1 MTAVPPLSD
10 SHSSSVALPP
20 ADPVDRSAPDRP
32 LAGQRPNILFLVL
45 DTQRVDRLSC
55 YGYTK
60 PTSPNLDRFA
70 QGATRFNRAIAAA
83 QWTIPSHASMFTGR
97 YPSEHQVL
105 QSYSVLPPEQ
115 TTLAERLQAGG
126 YFTAGFCNNPLV
138 GIINNGLRRGF
149 DSFLNYSGLLTDRP
163 NQAGRNPGLMGRYR
177 QFFKRCLATL
187 LGRVQDA
194 FARSELLLS
203 LSFTPLMVPLWQTAI
218 SFKGNTAKSLSDAA
232 RLLIDRQ
239 IDRQTLPPD
248 QPVFAFINL
257 MGVHMPY
264 HPPRSYVARFA
275 PHVLEDPAAQRYL
288 RNFNSDV
295 YGWLAPLAGA
305 LDEPQKATLDGMYD
319 AEVAHQD
326 EQLGIFFRKLEE
338 SGVLEHTLVIICS
351 DHGEH
356 LGEKQFIGHS
366 LSVYNELVQV
376 PLIIRDPQGGL
387 EPGAVVNETVST
399 RRLFHTVLSAAQIA
413 RPEEAA
419 LSLCP
424 SAVPIAASAAAV
436 TGSATEVVT
445 EATTGAVT
453 GTVTDATTGAVT
465 EATIAATI
473 ETATEIPVAHSVP
486 SATPGNAAP
495 AVPSANAGHSGS
507 SSPSGHPAPPIAPV
521 FDPVFS
527 EAVPPQNVINL
538 LRKRQPQLIHDR
550 ACDQPRRAVWAGPH
564 KLIETGR
571 SEANVQALELY
582 DVTQD
587 PTESLNLRDILP
599 ENVEVLQDCLL
610 AFGDRYGAASGTALE
625 SASTVRAPGFDDP
638 EVQQRLRDLGYLEE

>member
-1 MTAVPPLSD
+1 MTAVPPLSN
-10 SHSSSVALPP
+10 SHSSSVVLPP
-20 ADPVDRSAPDRP
+20 VDHGARSAPDRP
-32 LAGQRPNILFLVL
+32 LGGQRPNILFLVL

-60 PTSPNLDRFA
+60 PTSPHLDRFA

-115 TTLAERLQAGG
+115 TTLAERLQGGG

-248 QPVFAFINL
+248 QPIFAFINL

-305 LDEPQKATLDGMYD
+305 LDEPQKVTLDGMYD

-424 SAVPIAASAAAV
+424 SA
-436 TGSATEVVT
+436 
-445 EATTGAVT
+445 
-453 GTVTDATTGAVT
+453 GAVT
-465 EATIAATI
+465 EAGAEAPIEPAPAT
-473 ETATEIPVAHSVP
+473 PVAP
-486 SATPGNAAP
+486 SAHPGQ
-495 AVPSANAGHSGS
+495 AG
-507 SSPSGHPAPPIAPV
+507 PSGNPALAIAPV

-571 SEANVQALELY
+571 SQANTQALELY

-610 AFGDRYGAASGTALE
+610 AFSDRYNAASGAALE
-625 SASTVRAPGFDDP
+625 PESTLRAPGFDDP